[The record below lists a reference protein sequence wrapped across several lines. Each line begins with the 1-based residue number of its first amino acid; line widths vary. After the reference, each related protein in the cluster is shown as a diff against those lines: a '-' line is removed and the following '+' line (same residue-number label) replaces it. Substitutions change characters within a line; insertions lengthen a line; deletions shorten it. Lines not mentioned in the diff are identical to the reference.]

1 VTFLWYYE
9 HKGRLLQIN
18 HRITVSLIL
27 HTFFD
32 ICRISSFLRIL
43 GEALNDQTISKVF
56 FFDTLK
62 ELTFSKPYAVLT
74 TTEVS
79 SLVNRFEA
87 AGKLICTN
95 PRIRS
100 QFKRLN
106 ANLDPGIA
114 WCVAID
120 IAMKDGLYPCVVLPR
135 KKYEAAMSILQL
147 VDEMGDERS
156 GKLSFWGHGS
166 PVL

>member
-1 VTFLWYYE
+1 MMFLCYYE
-9 HKGRLLQIN
+9 YKGRQ
-18 HRITVSLIL
+18 HQVHHHITVSLIL

-32 ICRISSFLRIL
+32 ICLTYSFLRIL
-43 GEALNDQTISKVF
+43 GEALNGQTISKVF

-87 AGKLICTN
+87 TGKLICTN

-100 QFKRLN
+100 QFKWLN

-120 IAMKDGLYPCVVLPR
+120 IAMKEGFYPCLLYTSPSPR
-135 KKYEAAMSILQL
+135 DSTSSRMPSSA
-147 VDEMGDERS
+147 
-156 GKLSFWGHGS
+156 
-166 PVL
+166 